1 MEKPLLTTDVRPARQ
16 VALECDSMLP
26 LGVARP
32 RPNGWISLK
41 SRIARK
47 ALGPK
52 RKTPSLHPE
61 SLNFFE
67 SLPP

>member
-1 MEKPLLTTDVRPARQ
+1 MEKPLLTIDVRPARQ

-52 RKTPSLHPE
+52 KK
-61 SLNFFE
+61 
-67 SLPP
+67 